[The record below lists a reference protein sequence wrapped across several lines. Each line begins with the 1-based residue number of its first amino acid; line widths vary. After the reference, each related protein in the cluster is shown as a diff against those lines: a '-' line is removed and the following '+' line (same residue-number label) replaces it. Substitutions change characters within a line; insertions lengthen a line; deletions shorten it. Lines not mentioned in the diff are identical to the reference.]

1 MPMKKMFIL
10 AVVCFMGCIG
20 AASAQVEETKPEDAP
35 DEVAAPAPVA
45 PQAKPAA
52 VAVKK
57 PDGIKGNAGADVEIV
72 EAKGNCNAPLKSVG
86 ITNKNATRTIKA
98 AVDVLVSFMG
108 RQSKKTVIIDNLNA
122 GETRFIGC
130 AGCIDNRTGQTCT
143 TYKIIVAAYK

>member
-1 MPMKKMFIL
+1 MFIL
-10 AVVCFMGCIG
+10 AVVCFMGSTGI
-20 AASAQVEETKPEDAP
+20 ANAQVEESKPEDAP
-35 DEVAAPAPVA
+35 GAVAAPAPVA
-45 PQAKPAA
+45 APAKPAA
-52 VAVKK
+52 MPLKK
-57 PDGIKGNAGADVEIV
+57 PNGIKGNAGADVEII

-86 ITNKNATRTIKA
+86 ITNKSSDRTIKA
-98 AVDVLVSFMG
+98 AVDVLVTFMG